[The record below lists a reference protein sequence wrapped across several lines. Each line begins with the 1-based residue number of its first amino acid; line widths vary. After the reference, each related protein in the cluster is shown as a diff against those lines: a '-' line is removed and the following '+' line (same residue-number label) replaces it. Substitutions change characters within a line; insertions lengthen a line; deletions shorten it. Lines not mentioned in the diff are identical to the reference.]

1 MMQRGMGLKTSVQ
14 RKLHKQEK
22 MFIPLLSFLT
32 QEDFLHLSGVAP
44 EVADAHHDKTTL
56 LVGAE
61 GMHEDLS
68 CCFLGE
74 DMANK
79 RPSSEPA
86 RQQSKSY
93 AGAHVA
99 FHVAYF
105 PMYFMQHGTAWHW
118 CVLHGSQGLWEL
130 ILLGKGDMLHLERS
144 KTLRSAFDQ

>member
-22 MFIPLLSFLT
+22 MFVLLLSFLT

-105 PMYFMQHGTAWHW
+105 AYVLYATWYSLALVCFAWIS
-118 CVLHGSQGLWEL
+118 GS
-130 ILLGKGDMLHLERS
+130 LGANITWKRGYA
-144 KTLRSAFDQ
+144 AFGEK